1 MNTLLRYECKKL
13 LDRKFTVITFLTL
26 MLCVIA
32 LSFLI
37 ISENTYYNKEGVR
50 ISGMEAIQA
59 NKTSQAIPEGKLTT
73 EKLLD
78 AFHQYQTVVNNPSN
92 YEGTSDNLK
101 DDVYVTEVKPYDNVL
116 SLLRRNYSPTGSYD
130 HYILSSVTDEMI
142 NQFYEMRHA
151 KIQELVNMDYSYGN
165 YSQIEKEYILNKDNK
180 IETPFS
186 YNYTDGWSDI
196 LQRGFFTIFL
206 LIGLAVC
213 VIIAPIFS
221 YEYQTGADAVVL
233 STLSGRKRV
242 IYAKIL
248 AGFLVS
254 NGIFFFTTGFFMII
268 NFVAYGLQ
276 GWNASFQILS
286 FTSFYDLTILQV
298 FLRGILLNY
307 LVIMAVMAI
316 TMLLSSV
323 CKTSFGAVI
332 ISALW
337 VFVPLFI
344 PSSKSSKVFN
354 YIINLLPAKALDTY
368 TVFSVYD
375 VYSLGKTVISL
386 PIVILLFS
394 TFIVLIALPLAHR
407 SFSRHQVA

>member
-1 MNTLLRYECKKL
+1 MNMLLRFECKKL
-13 LDRKFTVITFLTL
+13 LNRKFTVITIFAL
-26 MLCVIA
+26 MLCVMA

-37 ISENTYYNKEGVR
+37 ISENTNYNADGSR
-50 ISGMEAIQA
+50 ISGMKAIRV
-59 NKTSQAIPEGKLTT
+59 NKASQAISEGKLTKQ
-73 EKLLD
+73 KLLE
-78 AFHQYQTVVNNPSN
+78 AFHQYQKVMNKPSN
-92 YEGTSDNLK
+92 YEGTTDDLK
-101 DDVYVTEVKPYDNVL
+101 DEVYVTELQPYDNVL
-116 SLLRRNYSPTGSYD
+116 SLLRRNYSPTGRYD
-130 HYILSSVTDEMI
+130 YYILSSVSDEMI
-142 NQFYEMRHA
+142 DQFYEIRHA

-165 YSQIEKEYILNKDNK
+165 YSQTEKEFILNKDSK
-180 IETPFS
+180 IKTPFS
-186 YNYTDGWSDI
+186 YDYADGWGDI
-196 LQRGFFTIFL
+196 LQRGFFTVFL

-213 VIIAPIFS
+213 VIIAPIFA

-233 STLSGRKRV
+233 STRFGRKR
-242 IYAKIL
+242 IIQAKIL

-254 NGIFFFTTGFFMII
+254 SGIFFFATAFFMII
-268 NFVAYGLQ
+268 NFAAYGIQ

-286 FTSFYDLTILQV
+286 FTSFYNLTILQV

-307 LVIMAVMAI
+307 LIVMAVMSI
-316 TMLLSSV
+316 TILLSSV
-323 CKTSFGAVI
+323 CKTSFSAVI

-344 PSSKSSKVFN
+344 SSSKSSKAFN

-375 VYSLGKTVISL
+375 VYSFGQTVISL
-386 PIVILLFS
+386 PLVILLFS